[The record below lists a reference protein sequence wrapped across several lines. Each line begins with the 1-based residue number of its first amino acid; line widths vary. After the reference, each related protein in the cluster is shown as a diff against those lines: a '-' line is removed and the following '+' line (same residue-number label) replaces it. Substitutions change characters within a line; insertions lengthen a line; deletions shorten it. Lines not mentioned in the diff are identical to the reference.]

1 MFRDQQEPNLKSDVV
16 SSLEALAAAIPDGA
30 LLAVPKDSSGVAM
43 SATREL
49 VRRGVRGLH
58 LVCVP
63 VGGLQADILIGAGA
77 VATIETSAV
86 TLGEFGAAP
95 RFTAAVHESTIRVLD
110 ATCPA
115 IYAALQAGE
124 KGIPFIPLRGLI
136 GTDLL
141 RYRQDW
147 KVIDNPFAEQDRI
160 VLLPGI
166 RPDVALF
173 HAPLADRHGN
183 VFVGARRELMLMAH
197 AAMQTLVTVE
207 EITDDDLLN
216 DPQRAAGVLP
226 AIYVTRIATARRGA
240 WPLAFWDLYPEDE
253 AALANYVAAAGTAA
267 GFSRFLDSWLDTRR
281 AVA

>member
-1 MFRDQQEPNLKSDVV
+1 LESAVL

-30 LLAVPKDSSGVAM
+30 LLAVPKDSSGVSMA
-43 SATREL
+43 ATREL
-49 VRRGVRGLH
+49 VRRGVRRLH

-95 RFTAAVHESTIRVLD
+95 RFTAAVRAGTLRVLD

-124 KGIPFIPLRGLI
+124 KGIPFMPLRGLL

-141 RYRQDW
+141 VHRPDW
-147 KVIDNPFAEQDRI
+147 KVIDNPFTTQDPI
-160 VLLPGI
+160 VALPGI
-166 RPDVALF
+166 CPDVALF

-183 VFVGARRELMLMAH
+183 VFVGSRRELMLMAH
-197 AAMQTLVTVE
+197 AARQTLVTVE
-207 EITDDDLLN
+207 EITDDALLD

-226 AIYVTRIATARRGA
+226 AIYVTRVAAARHGA
-240 WPLAFWDLYPEDE
+240 LPLAFWDRYPEDD
-253 AALANYVAAAGTAA
+253 AVLSNYVAAAGTAS
-267 GFSRFLDSWLDTRR
+267 GFAQFLDSWLDNRR
-281 AVA
+281 AVV

>member
-1 MFRDQQEPNLKSDVV
+1 MSLDSREQIVESNAA
-16 SSLEALAAAIPDGA
+16 SSLEALAATITDGA

-43 SATREL
+43 ATTREL
-49 VRRGVRGLH
+49 VRRGVRNLH
-58 LVCVP
+58 LLCVP

-95 RFTAAVHESTIRVLD
+95 RFTTALRAGAIRILD

-124 KGIPFIPLRGLI
+124 KGIPFMPLRGII

-141 RYRQDW
+141 RNRQDW
-147 KVIDNPFAEQDRI
+147 KVIDNPFAELDRI
-160 VLLPGI
+160 VALPAI
-166 RPDVALF
+166 RPDFALF

-183 VFVGARRELMLMAH
+183 VFVGAKRELMLMAH
-197 AAMQTLVTVE
+197 AARQTLVTVE
-207 EITDDDLLN
+207 EFIDENLLD
-216 DPQRAAGVLP
+216 DPQRAPGVLP
-226 AIYVTRIATARRGA
+226 AIYVTRVAAASHGA
-240 WPLAFWDLYPEDE
+240 WPLAFWDLYSDDE
-253 AALANYVAAAGTAA
+253 AALANYVAAAGTDT
-267 GFSRFLDSWLDTRR
+267 GFTKFLDSWLDTRR

>member
-1 MFRDQQEPNLKSDVV
+1 MKSDVV

-124 KGIPFIPLRGLI
+124 KGIPFMPLRGLI

-141 RYRQDW
+141 RYRKDW
-147 KVIDNPFAEQDRI
+147 KVIDNPFAEEDPI
-160 VLLPGI
+160 VVLPGI

-173 HAPLADRHGN
+173 HAPLAARHGN

-226 AIYVTRIATARRGA
+226 AIYVTRVAAAKRGA
-240 WPLAFWDLYPEDE
+240 WPLAFWDLYPDDE
-253 AALANYVAAAGTAA
+253 AALANYVAAAGTTA
-267 GFSRFLDSWLDTRR
+267 GFTQFLDAWLDTRR

>member
-1 MFRDQQEPNLKSDVV
+1 MESAVV
-16 SSLEALAAAIPDGA
+16 SSLEGLAAAIPDGA
-30 LLAVPKDSSGVAM
+30 LVAVPKDSSGVAM
-43 SATREL
+43 AATREL

-58 LVCVP
+58 LLCVP

-95 RFTAAVHESTIRVLD
+95 RFTSALREGAIRVLD

-124 KGIPFIPLRGLI
+124 KGIPFMPLRGVI

-141 RYRQDW
+141 RHRQDW
-147 KVIDNPFAEQDRI
+147 TVIDNPFAEQDRI
-160 VLLPGI
+160 VALPAI
-166 RPDVALF
+166 RPDFALF

-183 VFVGARRELMLMAH
+183 VFVGARRELMLMGH
-197 AAMQTLVTVE
+197 AARQTLVTVE
-207 EITDDDLLN
+207 EITDGDLLD

-226 AIYVTRIATARRGA
+226 AIYVTRVAAAKRGA
-240 WPLAFWDLYPEDE
+240 WPLAFWDLYPDDD

-267 GFSRFLDSWLDTRR
+267 GFTRFLDSWLDTRR
-281 AVA
+281 AAA